1 VNMQY
6 ENDEQRAVAH
16 RLSKLRTMPVDT
28 SGLEKSL
35 RAQLPPRIETTSR
48 RVWRIGPL
56 RAIAA
61 SLILLSSIVVAVMVL
76 TSSRSAE
83 AEAVQMAQFHDDMV
97 AGRVPVMQVDSIES
111 ANRMLSSEH
120 PDAPSL
126 PEVPDS
132 HVMACCMNK
141 MGDKRMACVLLRDS
155 NVPVT
160 LAVARADEMKLHPM
174 PMELHNGVSYRVQHV
189 GSLSMVM
196 TERDGKW
203 LCLIGALPTERLM
216 DVASQVKF

>member
-1 VNMQY
+1 MQY
-6 ENDEQRAVAH
+6 ENDEQRAVAR

-28 SGLEKSL
+28 SGLEKALQS
-35 RAQLPPRIETTSR
+35 QLPPQRVASSR
-48 RVWRIGPL
+48 RVWRIGSL
-56 RAIAA
+56 RAVAA
-61 SLILLSSIVVAVMVL
+61 SLIVLSGIVLIVVVSS
-76 TSSRSAE
+76 SSRSAQ
-83 AEAVQMAQFHDDMV
+83 AEAVQMAQVHEDIV
-97 AGRVPVMQVDSIES
+97 SGRVPVMQVDSIES
-111 ANRMLSSEH
+111 ANRMLSSAN
-120 PDAPSL
+120 PDAPLL
-126 PEVPDS
+126 PQVPDS

-141 MGDKRMACVLLRDS
+141 MGDKRMACVLLKDS

-174 PMELHNGVSYRVQHV
+174 PMELRNGISYRVQHV
-189 GSLSMVM
+189 GSLGMVM